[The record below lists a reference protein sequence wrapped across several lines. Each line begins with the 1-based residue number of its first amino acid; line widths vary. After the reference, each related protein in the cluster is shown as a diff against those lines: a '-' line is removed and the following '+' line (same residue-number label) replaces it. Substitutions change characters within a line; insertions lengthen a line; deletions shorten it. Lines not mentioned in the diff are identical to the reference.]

1 MGVIV
6 DTSVLIGAERQKFD
20 MDGLLAN
27 LGDEAVAIAAITA
40 SELLH
45 GVERS
50 RDPVIRANRSSFA
63 EAVFESFA
71 VIPFGLAEARIHAGI
86 WATLAAKGRMIG
98 AHDLQVAATAV
109 STGSS
114 LVTLNQKHFKRVPG
128 LAVLTSARFA
138 KD

>member
-1 MGVIV
+1 MGVVI
-6 DTSVLIGAERQKFD
+6 DTSVLIGAERQRFD
-20 MDGLLAN
+20 MDGLLTD
-27 LGDEAVAIAAITA
+27 LGDETVSIAAITA

-50 RDPVIRANRSSFA
+50 RDAVIRANRSRIA

-98 AHDLQVAATAV
+98 AHDLQVAATAL
-109 STGSS
+109 STGSR
-114 LVTLNQKHFKRVPG
+114 LATLNHKHFRRVPG
-128 LAVLTSARFA
+128 LALLPTARFV